1 MRRWCGIAWLALGF
15 LTGLAGAQQT
25 SAPVGGDIQ
34 PQPWPP
40 PPDQAPALAV
50 RPAPAPPAEPGRF
63 ELDVVVTDKAGKPV
77 SGLEESDFTVLDNNR
92 PAKIVAFHAYGGAA
106 QPEQPV
112 QVILVVDA
120 ANEGF
125 DNVSNARYAIDQ
137 FLRRDGGRLAQPVGI
152 LWLMDNG
159 LKVQSQP
166 SMDGNELAAQLDANA
181 GSLRE
186 IGRSTG
192 FFGAEERYQLSLQA
206 LDRIV
211 ESETKVPGRKL
222 LIWVGPGWPL
232 LSGPNITI
240 SWKEQQQLFHNV
252 VSLNTRL
259 EEADMSLY
267 SVTHGIPDTYT
278 YMYEGYLKGVKK
290 AQQVNPGD
298 LDLKVL
304 AVQSGG
310 RAMIPSND
318 LASEIADCAADAEAF
333 YTLRFDPPPADGPDE
348 YHELKVHV
356 DKPHL
361 TARTRT
367 GYYDEPAGV
376 AAP

>member
-1 MRRWCGIAWLALGF
+1 MRQRCSIAWLALGF
-15 LTGLAGAQQT
+15 LTTLAGAQQT
-25 SAPVGGDIQ
+25 SAPAGGEIH

-40 PPDQAPALAV
+40 SPGQGPALAV
-50 RPAPAPPAEPGRF
+50 RPAPGPPTEPGRF

-77 SGLEESDFTVLDNNR
+77 TGLEESDFTLLDDNR
-92 PAKIVAFHAYGGAA
+92 PTKILAFQAYGGTAH
-106 QPEQPV
+106 PDPPV
-112 QVILVVDA
+112 EVILVVDA
-120 ANEGF
+120 VNLGF
-125 DNVSNARYAIDQ
+125 DNVSFTRYGIDQ
-137 FLRRDGGRLAQPVGI
+137 FLRRDGGRLAQPLGI
-152 LWLMDNG
+152 LWLTDNG

-166 SMDGNELAAQLDANA
+166 SMDGNALAAQMDANA
-181 GSLRE
+181 GSLRQ
-186 IGRSTG
+186 IGRAAG
-192 FFGAEERYQLSLQA
+192 IYGAEDRYQLSLQA
-206 LDRIV
+206 LDRVV
-211 ESETKVPGRKL
+211 EMETKVPGRKL
-222 LIWVGPGWPL
+222 LIWVGPGWPF
-232 LSGPNITI
+232 LSGPNISM
-240 SWKEQQQLFHNV
+240 SWREQQQLFHNV

-267 SVTHGIPDTYT
+267 SVSHGMPDANT
-278 YMYEGYLKGVKK
+278 YMYEGFLKGIKT
-290 AQQVNPGD
+290 AQQVYPAD

-310 RAMIPSND
+310 RAMVPSND
-318 LASEIADCAADAEAF
+318 LAGELADCAVDAEAF

-348 YHELKVHV
+348 YHELKVRV